1 MQAAASETA
10 DDRLIYQAASCRK
23 EEDRDWKV
31 RIAGKVPSLAGCYLI
46 IFNSKGE
53 RLLMEH
59 IPSGEYSLE
68 HPLEFTVAKDGTR
81 GDYQMV
87 IVGHEHDVMGIKLP
101 LTDLKK
107 EVYGYSYFAK
117 RVPQSVWF
125 LSDPEV
131 KQYEIT
137 SGGSSKLAVLDD
149 GKPVL
154 APGSSMHKGRKKTE
168 LNGVLTPGR
177 VYELQTTGT
186 FYFSAKPGIYLAFD
200 PSRCFLPDPALQK
213 VAWWRLTENP

>member
-1 MQAAASETA
+1 MQAAASAGE

-23 EEDRDWKV
+23 EEDTAWKV

-46 IFNSKGE
+46 IYNSKGE
-53 RLLMEH
+53 RVLMKH
-59 IPSGEYSLE
+59 IPSGDYSPE
-68 HPLEFTVAKDGTR
+68 HPLEFNVAKDGTQ

-87 IVGHEHDVMGIKLP
+87 IIGHEYDVMGIKLP

-107 EVYGYSYFAK
+107 EVYGYSCFAK

-131 KQYEIT
+131 KEYEIT
-137 SGGSSKLAVLDD
+137 SSRSSKLAVLHD
-149 GKPVL
+149 GSPVL
-154 APGSSMHKGRKKTE
+154 TPRSNVHKGREKTA
-168 LNGVLTPGR
+168 LTGALEPGR

-186 FYFSAKPGIYLAFD
+186 FYFQATPGVYLAFD

-213 VAWWRLTENP
+213 VAWWRSTENP